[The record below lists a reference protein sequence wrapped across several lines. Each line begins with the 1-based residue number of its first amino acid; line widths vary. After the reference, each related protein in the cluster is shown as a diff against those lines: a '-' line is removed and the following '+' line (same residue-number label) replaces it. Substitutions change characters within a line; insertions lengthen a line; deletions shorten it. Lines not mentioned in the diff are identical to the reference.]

1 MKHHLNPK
9 KYDHNHVINYESQ
22 SNQANTPL
30 YDVEA
35 HSFSM
40 TRAYSTHLHHSS
52 SIQIKTDIILQK
64 SELQENTIQ
73 RIRSSRSFT
82 HSMSL
87 PRVLGEIRRQPSQIT
102 LNAIRNNKIY
112 ENRSIDLFERKMSS
126 VSNEYEGDDLFD
138 MIVPS

>member
-1 MKHHLNPK
+1 
-9 KYDHNHVINYESQ
+9 
-22 SNQANTPL
+22 
-30 YDVEA
+30 
-35 HSFSM
+35 
-40 TRAYSTHLHHSS
+40 
-52 SIQIKTDIILQK
+52 
-64 SELQENTIQ
+64 
-73 RIRSSRSFT
+73 
-82 HSMSL
+82 MSL